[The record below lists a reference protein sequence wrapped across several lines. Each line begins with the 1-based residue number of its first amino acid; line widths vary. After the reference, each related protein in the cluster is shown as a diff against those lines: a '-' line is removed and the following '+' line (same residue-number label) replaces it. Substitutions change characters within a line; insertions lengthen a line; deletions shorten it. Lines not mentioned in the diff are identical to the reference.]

1 MVVGTIAAIVHGAML
16 PMLLLVLG
24 EVTTLFV
31 SERFLEVQLE
41 ALSWGDYNTTMDE
54 ALEDED
60 LFL

>member
-60 LFL
+60 LFQ

>member
-1 MVVGTIAAIVHGAML
+1 MAVGTIAAIVHGAML

-41 ALSWGDYNTTMDE
+41 ALSWGDYNTTIDE